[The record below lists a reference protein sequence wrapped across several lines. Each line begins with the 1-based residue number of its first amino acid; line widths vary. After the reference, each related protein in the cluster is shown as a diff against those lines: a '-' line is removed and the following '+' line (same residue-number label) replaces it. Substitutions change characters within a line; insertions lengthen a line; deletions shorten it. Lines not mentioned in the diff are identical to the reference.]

1 MHGLDP
7 QNRDFAD
14 FLLTATREIW
24 EGRGLTARAQAYYH
38 PDVILRGAE
47 GVQFGA
53 RAVADDAMA
62 TLVSLPDRR
71 LLGEDVIWSGHDR
84 VGMLGSQRILTLAT
98 HSGDGPLGP
107 ATGRTLKYREIVDSY
122 AKRDQ
127 ISDVWRVIDSG
138 ALLRQL
144 DRTAEDWARAR
155 LPHLDPDTQPF
166 TPRVDVTGPYTG
178 QGNADQW
185 GEGFANVLIRV
196 MEGDLSIIPDQ
207 YDRACHLHYP
217 CGVEAH
223 GPEAADRFWLGL
235 RAALPSARFE
245 VHHRIGMEEPL
256 MPPRAALRWSLKGR
270 HEGWGAFG
278 APTGA
283 DVYVMG
289 ISHAEFGPGGLRREW
304 TLYDEAAVWTQIVA
318 QTG

>member
-1 MHGLDP
+1 
-7 QNRDFAD
+7 
-14 FLLTATREIW
+14 
-24 EGRGLTARAQAYYH
+24 
-38 PDVILRGAE
+38 
-47 GVQFGA
+47 
-53 RAVADDAMA
+53 
-62 TLVSLPDRR
+62 
-71 LLGEDVIWSGHDR
+71 
-84 VGMLGSQRILTLAT
+84 
-98 HSGDGPLGP
+98 
-107 ATGRTLKYREIVDSY
+107 
-122 AKRDQ
+122 
-127 ISDVWRVIDSG
+127 
-138 ALLRQL
+138 
-144 DRTAEDWARAR
+144 
-155 LPHLDPDTQPF
+155 
-166 TPRVDVTGPYTG
+166 
-178 QGNADQW
+178 

-283 DVYVMG
+283 DIYIMG
-289 ISHAEFGPGGLRREW
+289 MSHAEFGPGGLRREW

>member
-1 MHGLDP
+1 MHGFTP
-7 QNRDFAD
+7 ESQDFPA
-14 FLLTATREIW
+14 FLLGATREIW
-24 EGRGLTARAQAYYH
+24 EGRGLTARARAVYH
-38 PDVILRGAE
+38 PEVILRGAE
-47 GVQFGA
+47 GIQFGA
-53 RAVADDAMA
+53 RAVAEDAMA

-71 LLGEDVIWSGHDR
+71 LLGEDVIWSGHER
-84 VGMLGSQRILTLAT
+84 VGMMGSQRILTLAT
-98 HSGDGPLGP
+98 HTGDGPLGP
-107 ATGRTLKYREIVDSY
+107 ATGRSLQYREIVDSY

-127 ISDVWRVIDSG
+127 ICDVWRVIDSG

-144 DRTAEDWARAR
+144 GRTAEEWARSR
-155 LPHLDPDTQPF
+155 LPDLDPETQPF
-166 TPRVDVTGPYTG
+166 SPRVDVTGPYTG

-185 GEGFANVLIRV
+185 GEGFGNLLTRV

-207 YDRACHLHYP
+207 YDRACQLHYP
-217 CGVEAH
+217 GGVQAH
-223 GPEAADRFWLGL
+223 GCEAADRFWLGL

-245 VHHRIGMEEPL
+245 IHHRIGMEEPL

-278 APTGA
+278 KPTGA
-283 DVYVMG
+283 DLFVMG
-289 ISHAEFGPGGLRREW
+289 ISHAEFGPWGVRREW